1 MDKDFSFLDMAKR
14 QDPSLEPDSKG
25 RTLRRIPKTDVL
37 VLSLRPKTDI
47 KPKFIFY
54 NAVTAINYL
63 SKTRGIFLRPT
74 YDQFRVSWVEI
85 RISLSYLALYDI

>member
-37 VLSLRPKTDI
+37 VLKGYSSKGILVSIKT
-47 KPKFIFY
+47 
-54 NAVTAINYL
+54 
-63 SKTRGIFLRPT
+63 
-74 YDQFRVSWVEI
+74 
-85 RISLSYLALYDI
+85 